1 VTTAKLYHNTVMLNF
16 NTGEEI
22 LNVKAEELD
31 ECGIAQFIPT
41 GDAVVDHKAQL
52 QYEEALK
59 ANRDRL
65 SKYTLS
71 NALNQL
77 FDVIEM
83 PNNSD
88 FALYADVLKNVRI
101 AREQNLDSVEISK
114 EELEK
119 LKKIFS
125 KPPKQSQNNRI
136 VAFVLECINKSIAE
150 SLI

>member
-1 VTTAKLYHNTVMLNF
+1 MTTAKLYHNTVMINF

-22 LNVKAEELD
+22 LNVNAEELD

-41 GDAVVDHKAQL
+41 GDAVADRKAQL
-52 QYEEALK
+52 SYEKALK
-59 ANRDRL
+59 ENRDRL

-88 FALYADVLKNVRI
+88 FALYADVLRNVRI
-101 AREQNLDSVEISK
+101 AREQNLDSVETSK

-119 LKKIFS
+119 LKKVFA
-125 KPPKQSQNNRI
+125 KPPKQSHNNRI
-136 VAFVLECINKSIAE
+136 VAFVLECINKSLAE
-150 SLI
+150 ALI